1 MFKTSLFVTKFIIN
15 KELNTTKTID
25 TNIHKKYIF
34 VYFKPKVVEQL
45 GQICF
50 PKRLLKYL
58 FIVSSTFSLQFG
70 QFINLP
76 CFFDFIIDIVTFL

>member
-15 KELNTTKTID
+15 KELNTTKIID
-25 TNIHKKYIF
+25 KNIHKKYTF
-34 VYFKPKVVEQL
+34 VRFNLNMIEQF

-50 PKRLLKYL
+50 PNKEPKYR
-58 FIVSSTFSLQFG
+58 FVVSSIFSLQFG

-76 CFFDFIIDIVTFL
+76 SFLDFIINTI